1 MANLSQHAG
10 GGNIIVAGTTEYNGV
25 DEAVQWADI
34 GDSGNLITAVCGF
47 EGVATSTDTRVLLY
61 ARDTTYIRLLL
72 AIVESDNAL
81 GSANKIWFRVY
92 DNTNTT
98 VCSLFS
104 STVVTDGLPH
114 SILCAYDGDNGT
126 ARLFVDGVD
135 DDDTG
140 NAQRVAPTTATLN
153 GLSQF
158 TIGTNSTDGTTLG
171 ALGTSGIAGN
181 LYSCGY
187 HDQYITDPSL
197 FFNGAAGK
205 EIDEAGWAEWGSQPL
220 IWCFQGGGLTDHP
233 GSAGTADF
241 TKVTTVDLDPV
252 PATLGIDTIG
262 DATANDVTPGKLA
275 WVNGVSI
282 TGVGPDYWDGIEAFW
297 DFTGGSLVDAVN
309 GYTLSG
315 SGTWSAQTG
324 LASDDYISTGSSSTS
339 AYLST
344 SIPLFQGGASQPF
357 TILMAIKNIDGD
369 QNSGVFE
376 ISNPSD
382 FGAFLLRTQA
392 TFDVWNLNGEDAANA
407 SGGGTWIT
415 QIGVRTSNAYGYVA
429 VTWDGST
436 TATHYQDGYYA
447 SATITSMG
455 DTMVANAEFRIGCH
469 RDSPA
474 TWAQR
479 HWYNRVAI
487 FNRVLPYDEIMWHQN
502 GFRGRS
508 YLE

>member
-171 ALGTSGIAGN
+171 ALGTSR
-181 LYSCGY
+181 YSGE
-187 HDQYITDPSL
+187 L
-197 FFNGAAGK
+197 
-205 EIDEAGWAEWGSQPL
+205 
-220 IWCFQGGGLTDHP
+220 
-233 GSAGTADF
+233 
-241 TKVTTVDLDPV
+241 
-252 PATLGIDTIG
+252 
-262 DATANDVTPGKLA
+262 
-275 WVNGVSI
+275 
-282 TGVGPDYWDGIEAFW
+282 
-297 DFTGGSLVDAVN
+297 
-309 GYTLSG
+309 
-315 SGTWSAQTG
+315 
-324 LASDDYISTGSSSTS
+324 
-339 AYLST
+339 
-344 SIPLFQGGASQPF
+344 
-357 TILMAIKNIDGD
+357 ILMWV
-369 QNSGVFE
+369 S
-376 ISNPSD
+376 
-382 FGAFLLRTQA
+382 
-392 TFDVWNLNGEDAANA
+392 
-407 SGGGTWIT
+407 
-415 QIGVRTSNAYGYVA
+415 
-429 VTWDGST
+429 
-436 TATHYQDGYYA
+436 
-447 SATITSMG
+447 
-455 DTMVANAEFRIGCH
+455 
-469 RDSPA
+469 
-474 TWAQR
+474 
-479 HWYNRVAI
+479 
-487 FNRVLPYDEIMWHQN
+487 
-502 GFRGRS
+502 
-508 YLE
+508 